1 MKKRVKGLDIYK
13 KALTLRGMKV
23 THHHLKLRSVFST
36 IKIGHQIHRPKKG
49 AGSYSRKNQRISND

>member
-1 MKKRVKGLDIYK
+1 
-13 KALTLRGMKV
+13 MKV

-36 IKIGHQIHRPKKG
+36 VKIGHQIHRPKKG